1 MKYNPGDKVVLKILR
16 EGKEKIFE
24 VTLGEKSE

>member
-1 MKYNPGDKVVLKILR
+1 MKYNPGDKMDLKILR

-24 VTLGEKSE
+24 VTLEERSE